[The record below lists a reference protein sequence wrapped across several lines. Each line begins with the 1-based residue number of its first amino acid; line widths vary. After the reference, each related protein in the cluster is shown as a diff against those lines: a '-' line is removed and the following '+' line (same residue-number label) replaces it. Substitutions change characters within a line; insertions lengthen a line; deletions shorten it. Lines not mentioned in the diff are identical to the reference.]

1 MDNTAYYQRN
11 RDVALI
17 EAKEYYKNNN
27 GRLQKQARDKYRN
40 LSEEDKNKMPEENK
54 QKLKEYQREYYET
67 KNNR

>member
-54 QKLKEYQREYYET
+54 QKLKEYQREYYEA